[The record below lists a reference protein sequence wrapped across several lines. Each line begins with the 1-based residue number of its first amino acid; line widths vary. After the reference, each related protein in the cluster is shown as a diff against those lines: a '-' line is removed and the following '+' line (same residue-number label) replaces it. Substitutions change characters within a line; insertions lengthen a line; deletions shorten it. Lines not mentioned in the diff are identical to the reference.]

1 MVDNR
6 SRSVAQGQHA
16 RKRGNFVAEQQR
28 VVGIDL
34 GTTNSLIAF
43 MQGDAPIV
51 IPGEDGSP
59 IVPSVVAFDQET
71 ASGFSVGNAARG
83 VLLTHSAN
91 AVYSVKRLM
100 GRDLTDI
107 QDELKL
113 FPFQLAEGLQPGEVL
128 KLNIGGL
135 TLTPPEVSAYI
146 LLQLKRN
153 AERFFGV
160 EVTKAVIT
168 VPAYFND
175 AQRQATKDAG
185 RIAGLDVLR
194 LVNEP
199 TAAALAYGL
208 DKNPDGSA
216 KDGIIAVYDFG
227 GGTFDISILKLHE
240 GIFEVIATGGDTHL
254 GGDDIDNLLTAVA
267 LDDIRGDLGLD
278 ISTNPE
284 VVQQLRKAVI
294 EAKIALSDAES
305 TRILL
310 EIPAGTGKSQ
320 IPSGDDNKELNTKAG
335 APPLSAVER
344 VDSEMWEGK
353 NSGPTQP
360 THYARE
366 ITRAQY
372 EQLIAPII
380 ARTAAPVKQALRDA
394 GFTAADI
401 DEVVMVGGSTRIPA
415 VRKLV
420 TELFDLEAR
429 GRKLHTEL
437 NPDEV
442 VALGAA
448 VQAQILSGEYS
459 SATDDLLLL
468 DVTPLSLGIEA
479 LGGVVAKIIQ
489 RNSTIPASATEH
501 FTTGV
506 DGQTNVA
513 IHVLQGEREL
523 AKDCRSLARF
533 DLKGIPPMVAGLPRI
548 EVKFL
553 IDANGILHVSAR
565 EQRSGQ
571 EAAVEV
577 KPTYGLTDEQVE
589 AMILESFDNAEE
601 DITARQVIEAKNEA
615 ETIMTAV
622 EKGEKTPAWQQLTF
636 DEHAAI
642 KAAASELKQ
651 AVIGGDYKVIRK
663 GIDQLDKKTRRF
675 AEIMMD
681 SAVTGALGGKTM
693 AAAGADL
700 AASQQGAAPSAPHA
714 FAKAEVS
721 EATPAPDP
729 FADAEAD
736 LETPGESTED

>member
-1 MVDNR
+1 MPEPQ
-6 SRSVAQGQHA
+6 SRTIAP
-16 RKRGNFVAEQQR
+16 

-43 MQGDAPIV
+43 MQGDTPVV

-59 IVPSVVAFDQET
+59 IVPSVVAFNVDADAQDT
-71 ASGFSVGNAARG
+71 RNGFSVGNAARS
-83 VLLTHSAN
+83 VLLTNSAN

-100 GRDLTDI
+100 GRDLTDVTP
-107 QDELKL
+107 ELKL
-113 FPFQLAEGLQPGEVL
+113 FPFHLADGLQPGEVL
-128 KLNIGGL
+128 KLNVGGL
-135 TLTPPEVSAYI
+135 TLTPPEISAYI

-153 AERFFGV
+153 AERFFGT
-160 EVTKAVIT
+160 EVTRAVIT

-208 DKNPDGSA
+208 DKQTADSPNGIDR
-216 KDGIIAVYDFG
+216 IIAVYDFG
-227 GGTFDISILKLHE
+227 GGTFDISILKLHD

-267 LDDIRGDLGLD
+267 LDDIRGDLALD
-278 ISTNPE
+278 ITQDPE
-284 VVQQLRKAVI
+284 AIQALRKAVI
-294 EAKIALSDAES
+294 DAKIALSAADS
-305 TRILL
+305 TRLRL
-310 EIPAGTGKSQ
+310 TL
-320 IPSGDDNKELNTKAG
+320 PSGELY
-335 APPLSAVER
+335 L
-344 VDSEMWEGK
+344 
-353 NSGPTQP
+353 
-360 THYARE
+360 RE
-366 ITRAQY
+366 ITRAQF
-372 EQLIAPII
+372 EDLIAVVIQ
-380 ARTAAPVKQALRDA
+380 RTAAPVKLAMKDA
-394 GFTAADI
+394 GLSASDI

-415 VRKLV
+415 VRALV
-420 TELFDLEAR
+420 TQLFDLDAR
-429 GRKLHTEL
+429 NRKLHTEL

-448 VQAQILSGEYS
+448 VQAQILSGTENA
-459 SATDDLLLL
+459 ATNDLLLL

-533 DLKGIPPMVAGLPRI
+533 DLKNIPPMVAGLPRI

-571 EAAVEV
+571 EAQIEV

-589 AMILESFDNAEE
+589 TMILDSFDNAEQ
-601 DITARQVIEAKNEA
+601 DITARQVIEARNEA
-615 ETIMTAV
+615 ETILTAV
-622 EKGEKTPAWQQLTF
+622 EKGEKSPVWQQLTF

-642 KAAASELKQ
+642 EAASHELKQ
-651 AVIGGDYKVIRK
+651 AVRGGDYKIIRK
-663 GIDQLDKKTRRF
+663 GIEQLDHATRRF

-681 SAVTGALGGKTM
+681 AAVTGALGGKTM
-693 AAAGADL
+693 AAAGESL
-700 AASQQGAAPSAPHA
+700 AANQQGATPTAPHA
-714 FAKAEVS
+714 FAKAEVESSAPAENPGAPQPALSSSKGLDS
-721 EATPAPDP
+721 ETWDVNNPD
-729 FADAEAD
+729 
-736 LETPGESTED
+736 TPGESTED